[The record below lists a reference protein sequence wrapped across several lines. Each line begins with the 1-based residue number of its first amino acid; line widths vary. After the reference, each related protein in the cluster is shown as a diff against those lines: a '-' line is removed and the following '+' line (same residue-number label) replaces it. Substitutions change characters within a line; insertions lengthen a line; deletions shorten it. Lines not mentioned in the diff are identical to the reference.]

1 MWGNTYSNTPA
12 ILLPKSGGG
21 TAQFDDTSDATA
33 TAADIASGKT
43 AYVNGAKITG
53 TNSGGGGSGGLT
65 LLATKA
71 LGTISTS
78 STTAT
83 DTGQTLEVSGI
94 NDYDALIIETSVD
107 TKTNGRHACTTRL
120 AWLTAS
126 SAIGTKNGAALAT
139 ATWNVKLNSS
149 GTATS
154 RSNTTPYGI
163 YAYSL
168 TTPSGGKTT
177 ITIYQRYNSTQTGT
191 INGSYTMRVYGV
203 KLYDLIGG

>member
-1 MWGNTYSNTPA
+1 MAQNIALWGNTYSNTPA

-168 TTPSGGKTT
+168 TTPSGGKT
-177 ITIYQRYNSTQTGT
+177 
-191 INGSYTMRVYGV
+191 M
-203 KLYDLIGG
+203 